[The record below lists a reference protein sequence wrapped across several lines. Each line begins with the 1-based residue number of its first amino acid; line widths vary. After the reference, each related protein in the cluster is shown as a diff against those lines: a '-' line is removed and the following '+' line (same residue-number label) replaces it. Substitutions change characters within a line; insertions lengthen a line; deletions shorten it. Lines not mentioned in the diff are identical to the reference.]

1 MTITNTV
8 AKNLRLCGSVLA
20 DPKQIEKDR
29 RIGDRKRQDFGNFSA
44 KSLFDDPDNSKNASI
59 KLVPCFLLKIHKEE
73 HCCEFQQNRTSFC
86 YIKRVKCAKSEFLG
100 SYT

>member
-8 AKNLRLCGSVLA
+8 AKNLRLFIWICFGEL
-20 DPKQIEKDR
+20 
-29 RIGDRKRQDFGNFSA
+29 GDRKRQDFGNFSA